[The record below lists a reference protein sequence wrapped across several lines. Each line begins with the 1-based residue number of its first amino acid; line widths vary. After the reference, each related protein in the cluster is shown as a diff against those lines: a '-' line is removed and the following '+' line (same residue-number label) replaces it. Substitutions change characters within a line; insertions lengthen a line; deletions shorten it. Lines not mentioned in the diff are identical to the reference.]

1 MEKRAVLGEVPEQNT
16 AGGTSDGR
24 FLAPLGSEVVE
35 LGLRNAT
42 IHQIDER
49 VDVDDLDQLTAVY
62 EAVLQRLPGA

>member
-1 MEKRAVLGEVPEQNT
+1 MLGEAPEQNT

-24 FLAPLGSEVVE
+24 FLAPLGVEVVE

-49 VDVDDLDQLTAVY
+49 VDLNDLEQLTNVY
-62 EAVLQRLPGA
+62 EALIRRFFDPA